1 MKPFIRILF
10 GFFFQQELVF
20 LLLVQKQLLR
30 LVKQLMKSFNLFPFI
45 SNCSWRYR
53 KLVSDLVSD
62 FWFPF
67 SPVSLL
73 PVDFDGIS
81 ETIFLVSDFW
91 FPISLLSIDNSDFT
105 SLSETNFCFRFF
117 DRDYFDLKHGLN
129 IVCLPLI
136 LRIILILFYSSE
148 TPLHLE
154 RRKENQEGA
163 RQSQSQGHLPARTS
177 FISLSI
183 SSSSKSYLFSQH
195 LLTLLAWSATKS
207 N

>member
-1 MKPFIRILF
+1 MLFKNYPIPRQATSQIKQRLLKQLHKPFLTNGVFQLFVQATYFLPIPRQTALHGFNKILMKPFIRILF

-81 ETIFLVSDFW
+81 ETIFLVSDFG
-91 FPISLLSIDNSDFT
+91 
-105 SLSETNFCFRFF
+105 FRY
-117 DRDYFDLKHGLN
+117 R
-129 IVCLPLI
+129 
-136 LRIILILFYSSE
+136 S
-148 TPLHLE
+148 
-154 RRKENQEGA
+154 
-163 RQSQSQGHLPARTS
+163 
-177 FISLSI
+177 
-183 SSSSKSYLFSQH
+183 
-195 LLTLLAWSATKS
+195 
-207 N
+207 

>member
-1 MKPFIRILF
+1 MEIS
-10 GFFFQQELVF
+10 ET
-20 LLLVQKQLLR
+20 
-30 LVKQLMKSFNLFPFI
+30 SFRFSF
-45 SNCSWRYR
+45 RF
-53 KLVSDLVSD
+53 LVSV
-62 FWFPF
+62 FACIP
-67 SPVSLL
+67 L

-148 TPLHLE
+148 TPSAL
-154 RRKENQEGA
+154 RAKKGKSRGSSSISIPRTSA
-163 RQSQSQGHLPARTS
+163 SSRTS

-183 SSSSKSYLFSQH
+183 SSSSKSYLF
-195 LLTLLAWSATKS
+195 LANTF
-207 N
+207 

>member
-30 LVKQLMKSFNLFPFI
+30 LVKQLMKSFNLFPLYFQLFMEI
-45 SNCSWRYR
+45 SETSFRFSFR
-53 KLVSDLVSD
+53 FLVSV
-62 FWFPF
+62 FACI
-67 SPVSLL
+67 LL

-105 SLSETNFCFRFF
+105 SLSETTFCFRFF

-136 LRIILILFYSSE
+136 LRIILILFYSSN
-148 TPLHLE
+148 PLC
-154 RRKENQEGA
+154 
-163 RQSQSQGHLPARTS
+163 T
-177 FISLSI
+177 
-183 SSSSKSYLFSQH
+183 
-195 LLTLLAWSATKS
+195 
-207 N
+207 